1 MADNNHTTN
10 FDDELLSA
18 YVDGELTGEERAVVE
33 ARLESDPAARELVA
47 ELRGLSSTLRSLP
60 RERSDEDVRSLVMAQ
75 IGVSKVSLPSCEP
88 GRNNLRILLW
98 PAVMIAAALMLM
110 FTQGNEEPRDRELA
124 QVEPTKVEADRAA
137 GERLA
142 ADKVEESAREEGAAA
157 PRGNLE
163 ISAAEP
169 PAGDMVAD
177 NAPAG
182 GAGGMAAADGASEL
196 REEAA
201 TRDHELAQPEF
212 TLAPDP
218 ELSNQLRSA
227 LANTEAELGIVHLT
241 LTDLPAGVE
250 KFDRLLISN
259 GVQVDSLS
267 EGNESMMAA
276 APATESAASE
286 FDATSRAAT
295 SGDVSSATTLSGRA
309 GGLGGGLPLEGSA
322 RFKKAEAATEPEM
335 ILVEAPAEQIANI
348 LMSCSQ
354 DTQAIKE
361 VKIDPTA
368 NGFNT
373 KREKQ
378 RLSDYQQYER
388 GAAAKAESKTYDVS
402 PAQQGMIEALNS
414 IDAPAENAEPV
425 ATEGQPNQGWAAKL
439 RNDQPP
445 ADLKQLNTDYNS
457 RRNSYFFNAR
467 QQQAAVPPDQKL
479 AKDKVSGEQWMR
491 VLFLLHP
498 DEDQAKKN

>member
-1 MADNNHTTN
+1 MPDTNHEI
-10 FDDELLSA
+10 FDDELLSV
-18 YVDGELTGEERAVVE
+18 YVDGELTVEERAVVE

-60 RERSDEDVRSLVMAQ
+60 RERNNEDVRSLVMAQ
-75 IGVSKVSLPSCEP
+75 IGESKVSLPSREP

-124 QVEPTKVEADRAA
+124 RVEPAKEADDRVA

-142 ADKVEESAREEGAAA
+142 MDKIEESAREIGTPFARDNA
-157 PRGNLE
+157 E
-163 ISAAEP
+163 IRAAEP
-169 PAGDMVAD
+169 PTEDVVAD
-177 NAPAG
+177 NSPAG
-182 GAGGMAAADGASEL
+182 GAGGLMTTDGAAEL

-201 TRDHELAQPEF
+201 PTNRDFAF
-212 TLAPDP
+212 APDP
-218 ELSNQLRSA
+218 ELSKQLRSA

-259 GVQVDSLS
+259 GVQVDNLS
-267 EGNESMMAA
+267 EANESIAA

-286 FDATSRAAT
+286 LDATSRAAT
-295 SGDVSSATTLSGRA
+295 SGEVPSATTLSGRA
-309 GGLGGGLPLEGSA
+309 GGFGGGVPAEGSA
-322 RFKKAEAATEPEM
+322 RFKEAESVNEPEM
-335 ILVEAPAEQIANI
+335 VLVEAPAEQIANI
-348 LMSCSQ
+348 LMSCSR

-373 KREKQ
+373 NREKQ

-388 GAAAKAESKTYDVS
+388 GAVAKAKTKAYNVS
-402 PAQQGMIEALNS
+402 PAQQGVIEALNS
-414 IDAPAENAEPV
+414 IDAPVENVEPV
-425 ATEGQPNQGWAAKL
+425 DTEGQPNQGWAAKL

-457 RRNSYFFNAR
+457 RRNNYFYNAR
-467 QQQAAVPPDQKL
+467 QQQASVPPEQKL

-498 DEDQAKKN
+498 DEDPAAK

>member
-1 MADNNHTTN
+1 MADNNHNTN

-18 YVDGELTGEERAVVE
+18 YVDGELTADERAIVE
-33 ARLESDPAARELVA
+33 ARLESDPAARELVV

-60 RERSDEDVRSLVMAQ
+60 RERSDEDMRSLVMAQ
-75 IGVSKVSLPSCEP
+75 IGESKVSLPSREP

-124 QVEPTKVEADRAA
+124 QVEPAKVEADRAA

-182 GAGGMAAADGASEL
+182 GAGGMAATDGASEL

-201 TRDHELAQPEF
+201 TRDHELAQPGF

-259 GVQVDSLS
+259 GVQVDNLS
-267 EGNESMMAA
+267 EANETIAA
-276 APATESAASE
+276 APATESATSE
-286 FDATSRAAT
+286 FDATSRAAQ
-295 SGDVSSATTLSGRA
+295 GGEAPSATTLSGRA
-309 GGLGGGLPLEGSA
+309 GGFGGGMPTEGSA
-322 RFKKAEAATEPEM
+322 RFKKTEAANEPEM

-348 LMSCSQ
+348 LYSCSQ

-378 RLSDYQQYER
+378 RLADYQQYER
-388 GAAAKAESKTYDVS
+388 GIAAKAESKTYDVS
-402 PAQQGMIEALNS
+402 PAQQGVIEALNS
-414 IDAPAENAEPV
+414 IDAPVENAEPV
-425 ATEGQPNQGWAAKL
+425 ANEGQPNQGWAAKL

-457 RRNSYFFNAR
+457 RRNSYFSNSR

-498 DEDQAKKN
+498 DEESATK

>member
-1 MADNNHTTN
+1 MADTNHNTN

-18 YVDGELTGEERAVVE
+18 YVDGELTVEERTVVE

-47 ELRGLSSTLRSLP
+47 ELRGLSRKLRSLP
-60 RERSDEDVRSLVMAQ
+60 RERNDEDVRSLVMAQ
-75 IGVSKVSLPSCEP
+75 IGESKVSLPSREP
-88 GRNNLRILLW
+88 SRNNLRILLW

-124 QVEPTKVEADRAA
+124 RVEPAKEADDRAA

-142 ADKVEESAREEGAAA
+142 LDKTEESASETETTAR
-157 PRGNLE
+157 RRSLE

-169 PAGDMVAD
+169 AAEGVVAD

-182 GAGGMAAADGASEL
+182 GAGGLMTTDGASEL

-201 TRDHELAQPEF
+201 PTNRDLARPEF
-212 TLAPDP
+212 ALAPDP

-259 GVQVDSLS
+259 GVQVDNLS
-267 EGNESMMAA
+267 EANGTVAGVPSS
-276 APATESAASE
+276 ESATLG
-286 FDATSRAAT
+286 FDGGRAPVRAADAA
-295 SGDVSSATTLSGRA
+295 SGTVMSGRA
-309 GGLGGGLPLEGSA
+309 GGLGGGMSA
-322 RFKKAEAATEPEM
+322 PSTTRDGADETKKSEPEM

-348 LMSCSQ
+348 LISCSQ

-368 NGFNT
+368 SGLNT

-378 RLSDYQQYER
+378 RLTDYQQYER
-388 GAAAKAESKTYDVS
+388 GAVAKDQSKSYSVS
-402 PAQQGMIEALNS
+402 PAQQGVIEALNS
-414 IDAPAENAEPV
+414 IDAPVEQVEAPV
-425 ATEGQPNQGWAAKL
+425 EGESNQGWAAKL

-457 RRNSYFFNAR
+457 RRNNYFYNAR

-498 DEDQAKKN
+498 DEDSATK

>member
-1 MADNNHTTN
+1 MGKTTDN
-10 FDDELLSA
+10 FEDELLSA
-18 YVDGELTGEERAVVE
+18 YVDGELTADERAIVE

-60 RERSDEDVRSLVMAQ
+60 RERNDEDVRSAVMAQ
-75 IGVSKVSLPSCEP
+75 IGDSKVRLAKPERE
-88 GRNNLRILLW
+88 RNNLRVLLW
-98 PAVMIAAALMLM
+98 PMVMIAAALMLM

-124 QVEPTKVEADRAA
+124 QVEPTKEAEDRVA
-137 GERLA
+137 GESLA
-142 ADKVEESAREEGAAA
+142 LDKTEESASETETASV
-157 PRGNLE
+157 RGNLE

-169 PAGDMVAD
+169 AVADVAAD

-182 GAGGMAAADGASEL
+182 GAGGLMATDGMAEL

-201 TRDHELAQPEF
+201 TRDREF
-212 TLAPDP
+212 AFAPDP
-218 ELSNQLRSA
+218 ELSRRMTSA
-227 LANTEAELGIVHLT
+227 LDDTETELGIVHLT

-259 GVQVDSLS
+259 GVQVDNLS
-267 EGNESMMAA
+267 QGNQSMMAA
-276 APATESAASE
+276 APATESAVSEIDAASPTTISGE
-286 FDATSRAAT
+286 APSAA
-295 SGDVSSATTLSGRA
+295 TLSGRA
-309 GGLGGGLPLEGSA
+309 GGFDGGLPPAGSA
-322 RFKKAEAATEPEM
+322 RSKKAEAATEPEM

-348 LMSCSQ
+348 LYSCAQ

-378 RLSDYQQYER
+378 RLADYQQYER
-388 GAAAKAESKTYDVS
+388 GVAVKEESKTYDVS
-402 PAQQGMIEALNS
+402 PVQQGVIEALNS
-414 IDAPAENAEPV
+414 IDAPVENAEPV
-425 ATEGQPNQGWAAKL
+425 DAEGQPNQGWAAKL

-445 ADLKQLNTDYNS
+445 TDLKQLNTDYNS
-457 RRNSYFFNAR
+457 RRNSYFSNAR
-467 QQQAAVPPDQKL
+467 QQQAAQQPEQKL
-479 AKDKVSGEQWMR
+479 AKKNITGDQWMR

-498 DEDQAKKN
+498 DEEQVTK